1 MAKRNELLDL
11 ALPKRPPV
19 SFDPPEHEVRIR
31 WNKDGTH
38 EIVGAPIRI
47 SADPVNT
54 TSSLLKSYMDMPYKG
69 PDPDL
74 QGLSYGE
81 AIIRKTMM
89 QAAEGDRHAR
99 EQILDRILGKAVQHT
114 HAISVQA
121 SLNDLLDQVS
131 RETSPADQDMPR
143 HPDAEEATI
152 LQHPD
157 IESL

>member
-1 MAKRNELLDL
+1 MAKKDDLLDL

-19 SFDPPEHEVRIR
+19 SFDPPEQSVRIR
-31 WNKDGTH
+31 WNANGCP
-38 EIVGAPIRI
+38 EVVGAPIRI
-47 SADPVNT
+47 SADPVNST
-54 TSSLLKSYMDMPYKG
+54 AGLLKVYMDMPYKG

-114 HAISVQA
+114 QSVNVQA

-131 RETSPADQDMPR
+131 KETIHDEDMPR
-143 HPDAEEATI
+143 HPEAQDADI
-152 LQHPD
+152 INNPD